1 MEVVVPPI
9 DHECV
14 LSGIVAELSN
24 QLAKVQHELA
34 QLKKA
39 HIGPKSER
47 SKMPRLP
54 TTPPTAEEQL
64 AKRRAHAADRAQTQT
79 VRTEHKVPAEQRTC
93 PACGNDK
100 LKPIGKGRTTA
111 VYEFVPA
118 RFIRHEHVQ
127 EVLRCRCGDYVVTAP
142 GAPKVIEKGRY
153 GASLLAHLAV
163 AKCADHLPLYRLE
176 KDFARRGFPLARSTM
191 NELLHRASELT
202 EPLWK
207 RIVEQIRVRTIVG
220 ADETRLRMQ
229 DDGTGKPKNGFVW
242 TFVAPDEHGDTDVA
256 YIYTGDRS
264 GETPKRLLGG
274 TKGTLI
280 VDAYSGYNVV
290 ANVSRRKRAAC
301 HAHMRRYFH
310 ESLQTAPVAQE
321 AIDLILGIYRVD
333 HDAKAQAI
341 TGTKQH
347 LRIRRLRAGPIRD
360 QLHAWLIQQKPLH
373 PPKSPIATAIR
384 YALNQWAELGRFL
397 EDARVPLDNNASERS
412 LRRVALGRKN
422 FLFVGDVAAGGSIAG
437 LYTLVATCEARGI
450 NPFAYLADVIL
461 RVQDH
466 PKRRL
471 DELLPGPWARM
482 QTNG

>member
-1 MEVVVPPI
+1 MPPI
-9 DHECV
+9 DHDCS
-14 LSGIVAELSN
+14 LRDIVVAMSN
-24 QLAKVQHELA
+24 KIAKLEHELA
-34 QLKKA
+34 QIKKA

-47 SKMPRLP
+47 SKMPRVP
-54 TTPPTAEEQL
+54 TRSSTPEERL
-64 AKRRAHAADRAQTQT
+64 AKRRAQAADRAQTET

-93 PACGNDK
+93 PSCGNDK

-127 EVLRCRCGDYVVTAP
+127 EVLRCGCGDYVVTAP

-176 KDFARRGFPLARSTM
+176 KDFARRGFPIARSTM
-191 NELLHRASELT
+191 NDLLHRTSALT

-207 RIVEQIRVRTIVG
+207 RLVELIRARPIVG
-220 ADETRLRMQ
+220 ADETRLLMQ
-229 DDGTGKPKNGFVW
+229 NDGTGKPKNGFVW
-242 TFVAPDEHGDTDVA
+242 TFVAPDEDGEHDVA
-256 YIYTGDRS
+256 YVFAGDRS

-290 ANVSRRKRAAC
+290 ADVSKRKRAAC
-301 HAHMRRYFH
+301 HAHLRRYFH
-310 ESLQTAPVAQE
+310 EALPTAPIAQE
-321 AIDLILGIYRVD
+321 AIDLILGLYRVE
-333 HDAKAQAI
+333 HDAKEQQI
-341 TGTKQH
+341 VGTKSH
-347 LRIRRLRAGPIRD
+347 LRLRRLRAGPIRD
-360 QLHAWLIQQKPLH
+360 ELHAWLLRQKPRH

-384 YALNQWAELGRFL
+384 YALNQWRELGRFL
-397 EDARVPLDNNASERS
+397 DDARVPVDNNASERS

-422 FLFVGDVAAGGSIAG
+422 YLFVGDVDAGMSIAG

-450 NPFAYLADVIL
+450 NPFAYLADVIP

-471 DELLPGPWARM
+471 DELLPGAWARARA
-482 QTNG
+482 GA